1 LAGLGATLTLPGIAG
16 LILTVGMSVDA
27 NVLIFER
34 IREEIH
40 KGKTVRAAI
49 EAGYGK
55 AITTILD
62 ANITTILAALVLW
75 QFGTGTVKGFATVLF
90 WGILSSMVTAIFIT
104 RTIYNIMT
112 ERHTL
117 TKLSI

>member
-1 LAGLGATLTLPGIAG
+1 
-16 LILTVGMSVDA
+16 
-27 NVLIFER
+27 
-34 IREEIH
+34 
-40 KGKTVRAAI
+40 
-49 EAGYGK
+49 
-55 AITTILD
+55 
-62 ANITTILAALVLW
+62 LVLW